1 MCGCSTKSYVKKQP
15 MKKIEK
21 TNKETNNINIKFQY
35 SNKSSIKHQK
45 SDNNGL

>member
-15 MKKIEK
+15 MKKIDK
-21 TNKETNNINIKFQY
+21 SNKESNNTNIKIQY

>member
-21 TNKETNNINIKFQY
+21 TNKESNNIKIQY

>member
-21 TNKETNNINIKFQY
+21 TNKETFNIQVQY
-35 SNKSSIKHQK
+35 SKKSSIKHQK

>member
-21 TNKETNNINIKFQY
+21 